1 MELKIHISVDIGQNC
16 LAARAQLLEAM
27 NLKVKIAEHNAS
39 SLLNHFLQLF

>member
-1 MELKIHISVDIGQNC
+1 MELEIHICADIGQNC

-27 NLKVKIAEHNAS
+27 NLEVKIAEYSAS